1 MSENKKLWILVKPS
15 NNDSQLIAQV
25 EKMQEM
31 LETEAFKDSV
41 IEYGYEIEREEEQEN
56 ERV

>member
-1 MSENKKLWILVKPS
+1 MSENKKLWVLVRPS
-15 NNDSQLIAQV
+15 VNDSQLIAQI

-41 IEYGYEIEREEEQEN
+41 IEYGYEIERDDGDFDD
-56 ERV
+56 

>member
-1 MSENKKLWILVKPS
+1 MSENKKLWVLVKD
-15 NNDSQLIAQV
+15 NHDDSQLIAQV

-41 IEYGYEIEREEEQEN
+41 IDYGYEIEREEEQEN

>member
-1 MSENKKLWILVKPS
+1 MSENKKLWVLVKD
-15 NNDSQLIAQV
+15 NNDDRQLIAQV

-41 IEYGYEIEREEEQEN
+41 IDYGYEIERDDDDYHD
-56 ERV
+56 